1 MTSQLEAHAE
11 TVVAGTGGPD
21 VAADKGH
28 AVLICSELPRN
39 LDAGI
44 PASKL
49 RGSIIEGLA

>member
-1 MTSQLEAHAE
+1 M
-11 TVVAGTGGPD
+11 GGPN
-21 VAADKGH
+21 VAVDKGH
-28 AVLICSELPRN
+28 AVLICSMLPRN